1 MEYSSNVSLPKI
13 PFFSKF
19 TRMKS
24 VPITLLTGYLGAGKT
39 TLLNYVLNNQQGYHV
54 AVIVNDIGE
63 VNIDQT
69 LIEKGGN
76 ITKEDS
82 GKVVPLSNGCIC
94 CSLKTDLIE
103 QIAELL
109 EMGKFDYIL
118 IEASG
123 ICEPIPIAQT
133 ISFAG
138 SQLQARDG
146 RPLACHLD
154 NIVAVVDV
162 LRLADE
168 FAGGEKLLD
177 EDLEE
182 EDIANLLIQQIEFCN
197 TIILNKV
204 DALSK
209 HDLEHVKAVVKALQ
223 PTAKMIET
231 NYGKVEMKD
240 ILDTKQF
247 DFNKVAESSTWAI
260 KLNEEGHDNPST
272 GSGTDHD
279 DDDHDPSTGSGTE
292 EHHHHDHD
300 EHDDPSTGSGTEE
313 HHHHDHDEHEHH
325 HDHDDEDHS
334 HCDHEHGV
342 CHCGHHHDKDHP
354 HGDEYGIS
362 TFVYEDHRP
371 LNREKFEAFL
381 DDYPTSIIRT
391 KGLLWFSD
399 ERSESYLFEQAGK
412 QASAQNFGRWF
423 AAESEAEQKR
433 ILEENP
439 QLQKIWDEK
448 YGDRIIR
455 LVFIGQH
462 MDKKKIIQV
471 MNDCLDD

>member
-1 MEYSSNVSLPKI
+1 
-13 PFFSKF
+13 
-19 TRMKS
+19 MKS

-138 SQLQARDG
+138 SQLRSKDG
-146 RPLACHLD
+146 RPLPCHLD

-260 KLNEEGHDNPST
+260 KLNEEGHD
-272 GSGTDHD
+272 D
-279 DDDHDPSTGSGTE
+279 DDDDDDPSTGSGTG
-292 EHHHHDHD
+292 EHHHHD
-300 EHDDPSTGSGTEE
+300 HDDPSTGSGTEE
-313 HHHHDHDEHEHH
+313 HHHHHDHDDPSTGSGTEEHHHHH
-325 HDHDDEDHS
+325 HDHDDEEDHS

-362 TFVYEDHRP
+362 TFVFEDHRP

-433 ILEENP
+433 LLAENP

-471 MNDCLDD
+471 MKDCLDD

>member
-1 MEYSSNVSLPKI
+1 
-13 PFFSKF
+13 
-19 TRMKS
+19 MKS

-133 ISFAG
+133 ICMAG
-138 SQLQARDG
+138 AQLQSRDG
-146 RPLACHLD
+146 RPLPCHLD

-197 TIILNKV
+197 TIIMNKV

-231 NYGKVEMKD
+231 NYGKVDMKD

-260 KLNEEGHDNPST
+260 KLNEEGHDN
-272 GSGTDHD
+272 HD
-279 DDDHDPSTGSGTE
+279 DDDD
-292 EHHHHDHD
+292 
-300 EHDDPSTGSGTEE
+300 
-313 HHHHDHDEHEHH
+313 DEHEHH
-325 HDHDDEDHS
+325 HHHDDEDHS

-362 TFVYEDHRP
+362 TFVFEDHRP

-423 AAESEAEQKR
+423 AAESKAEQKR
-433 ILEENP
+433 ILADNP

-471 MNDCLDD
+471 MKDCLDD

>member
-1 MEYSSNVSLPKI
+1 MK
-13 PFFSKF
+13 
-19 TRMKS
+19 KS
-24 VPITLLTGYLGAGKT
+24 VPITVLTGYLGAGKT
-39 TLLNYVLNNQQGYHV
+39 TLLNYVLNNQEGYHV

-82 GKVVPLSNGCIC
+82 GKLVPLSNGCIC
-94 CSLKTDLIE
+94 CSLKQDMLE
-103 QIAELL
+103 QIAEIL
-109 EMGKFDYIL
+109 ETGKFDYIL

-123 ICEPIPIAQT
+123 ICEPVPIAQT
-133 ISFAG
+133 ICMAG
-138 SQLQARDG
+138 SQLQSKNG
-146 RPLACHLD
+146 EPLPCHLD
-154 NIVAVVDV
+154 SVTAVVDV

-168 FAGGEKLLD
+168 FAGGEKLLQK
-177 EDLEE
+177 DLEE
-182 EDIANLLIQQIEFCN
+182 TDIANLLIQQIEFCN

-204 DALSK
+204 DSLSK
-209 HDLEHVKAVVKALQ
+209 KDLEHVKAVVKALQ

-231 NYGKVEMKD
+231 NFGKVEMKE

-247 DFNKVAESSTWAI
+247 DFEKVAEGAAWAI
-260 KLNEEGHDNPST
+260 ELNKIDDGHDDDDDDEDEHEHHH
-272 GSGTDHD
+272 DHDHEDHSDCDHEHGVCHHHHDDDD
-279 DDDHDPSTGSGTE
+279 DDDHDH
-292 EHHHHDHD
+292 EH
-300 EHDDPSTGSGTEE
+300 
-313 HHHHDHDEHEHH
+313 HH

-362 TFVYEDHRP
+362 TFVYERRRP
-371 LNREKFEAFL
+371 FDRKKFEAFL
-381 DDYPTSIIRT
+381 DDYPNAIIRT

-412 QASAQNFGRWF
+412 QATAQNFGRWF
-423 AAESEAEQKR
+423 AAESKETQEY
-433 ILEENP
+433 ILAQNP
-439 QLQKIWDEK
+439 DLKKVWDDE

-462 MDKKKIIQV
+462 MEKKKIIAV
-471 MNDCLDD
+471 LDDCLDK

>member
-1 MEYSSNVSLPKI
+1 
-13 PFFSKF
+13 
-19 TRMKS
+19 MKS

-138 SQLQARDG
+138 SQLRSKDG
-146 RPLACHLD
+146 RPLPCHLD

-177 EDLEE
+177 ENLEE

-204 DALSK
+204 DALNK

-231 NYGKVEMKD
+231 NYGKVDMKD

-260 KLNEEGHDNPST
+260 KLNEEGHDN
-272 GSGTDHD
+272 DDDD
-279 DDDHDPSTGSGTE
+279 DDDHDE
-292 EHHHHDHD
+292 HEHHHHDHD
-300 EHDDPSTGSGTEE
+300 DDHDKHE

-362 TFVYEDHRP
+362 TFVFEDHRP

-423 AAESEAEQKR
+423 AAESKAEQQR
-433 ILEENP
+433 ILAENP

-471 MNDCLDD
+471 MKDCLDD

>member
-1 MEYSSNVSLPKI
+1 
-13 PFFSKF
+13 
-19 TRMKS
+19 MKS

-138 SQLQARDG
+138 SQLQSRDG
-146 RPLACHLD
+146 KRLACHLD

-177 EDLEE
+177 DDLEE

-204 DALSK
+204 DALNK

-260 KLNEEGHDNPST
+260 KLNEEGHDN
-272 GSGTDHD
+272 HD
-279 DDDHDPSTGSGTE
+279 DDD
-292 EHHHHDHD
+292 
-300 EHDDPSTGSGTEE
+300 DDPSTGSGTEE
-313 HHHHDHDEHEHH
+313 HHHHHDDDHDEHEHH
-325 HDHDDEDHS
+325 DHHDHDDDHDHDHEDHS

-362 TFVYEDHRP
+362 TFVFEDHRP

-391 KGLLWFSD
+391 KGLIWFSD

-433 ILEENP
+433 ILAENP

-462 MDKKKIIQV
+462 MEKKKIIQV

>member
-1 MEYSSNVSLPKI
+1 
-13 PFFSKF
+13 
-19 TRMKS
+19 MKS

-138 SQLQARDG
+138 SQLQSKDG
-146 RPLACHLD
+146 KRLACHLD
-154 NIVAVVDV
+154 NIVAVVDA

-177 EDLEE
+177 ENLEE

-197 TIILNKV
+197 TIIVNKV

-231 NYGKVEMKD
+231 NYGKVDMKD

-260 KLNEEGHDNPST
+260 KLNEEGHDNH
-272 GSGTDHD
+272 DDDD
-279 DDDHDPSTGSGTE
+279 DDDHDE
-292 EHHHHDHD
+292 HEHHHHDHD
-300 EHDDPSTGSGTEE
+300 DDHDEHE

-334 HCDHEHGV
+334 HCDHEHGI

-391 KGLLWFSD
+391 KGLIWFSD

>member
-1 MEYSSNVSLPKI
+1 
-13 PFFSKF
+13 
-19 TRMKS
+19 MKS

-138 SQLQARDG
+138 SQLRSKDG
-146 RPLACHLD
+146 RPLPCHLD

-168 FAGGEKLLD
+168 FAGGEKLLE

-197 TIILNKV
+197 TIIMNKV

-231 NYGKVEMKD
+231 NYGKVDMKD

-260 KLNEEGHDNPST
+260 KLNEEGHDN
-272 GSGTDHD
+272 DDDD
-279 DDDHDPSTGSGTE
+279 DDDHDE
-292 EHHHHDHD
+292 HEHHHHDHD
-300 EHDDPSTGSGTEE
+300 DDHDEHE
-313 HHHHDHDEHEHH
+313 HHHHNHDEHEHH

-362 TFVYEDHRP
+362 TFVFEDHRP

-423 AAESEAEQKR
+423 AAESKAEQQR
-433 ILEENP
+433 ILAENP

-471 MNDCLDD
+471 MKDCLDD

>member
-1 MEYSSNVSLPKI
+1 MK
-13 PFFSKF
+13 
-19 TRMKS
+19 KS
-24 VPITLLTGYLGAGKT
+24 VPITVLTGYLGAGKT
-39 TLLNYVLNNQQGYHV
+39 TLLNYVLNNQEGYHV

-76 ITKEDS
+76 ITKADD
-82 GKVVPLSNGCIC
+82 GTVVPLSNGCIC
-94 CSLKTDLIE
+94 CSLKQDMLE
-103 QIAELL
+103 QIAEIL
-109 EMGKFDYIL
+109 ETGKFDYIL

-123 ICEPIPIAQT
+123 ICEPEPIAQT
-133 ISFAG
+133 ICMAG
-138 SQLQARDG
+138 AQLRG
-146 RPLACHLD
+146 KNGEPLPCHLD

-168 FAGGEKLLD
+168 FGGGEKLLQK
-177 EDLEE
+177 DLEE

-197 TIILNKV
+197 TIIMNKV
-204 DALSK
+204 DCLSK
-209 HDLEHVKAVVKALQ
+209 NDLEKVKAVVKALQ

-231 NYGKVEMKD
+231 NFGKVEMNE

-247 DFNKVAESSTWAI
+247 DYEKVAESAGWAI
-260 KLNEEGHDNPST
+260 ELNKIDDG
-272 GSGTDHD
+272 HD
-279 DDDHDPSTGSGTE
+279 DDDDE
-292 EHHHHDHD
+292 DEDEHHHHDHD
-300 EHDDPSTGSGTEE
+300 HEDHSDCDHEHGVC
-313 HHHHDHDEHEHH
+313 HHHHDDDDDDDDHDHEHHHH

-362 TFVYEDHRP
+362 TFVYERRRP
-371 LNREKFEAFL
+371 FNRKKFEAFL
-381 DDYPTSIIRT
+381 NDYPNSIIRT

-399 ERSESYLFEQAGK
+399 DRDNSFLYEQAGK
-412 QASAQNFGRWF
+412 QATAQNFGRWF
-423 AAESEAEQKR
+423 AAEDKATQQMILSQNPDLMKVWDAE
-433 ILEENP
+433 
-439 QLQKIWDEK
+439 

-462 MDKKKIIQV
+462 MEKKKIISV
-471 MNDCLDD
+471 LNDCLDD

>member
-1 MEYSSNVSLPKI
+1 
-13 PFFSKF
+13 
-19 TRMKS
+19 MKS

-138 SQLQARDG
+138 SQLRSKDG
-146 RPLACHLD
+146 RPLPCHLD

-177 EDLEE
+177 ENLEE

-204 DALSK
+204 DALNK

-231 NYGKVEMKD
+231 NYGKVDMKD

-260 KLNEEGHDNPST
+260 KLNEEGHDN
-272 GSGTDHD
+272 DDDD
-279 DDDHDPSTGSGTE
+279 DDDHDE
-292 EHHHHDHD
+292 HEHHHHDHD
-300 EHDDPSTGSGTEE
+300 D
-313 HHHHDHDEHEHH
+313 DHDEHEHH
-325 HDHDDEDHS
+325 HHDHEEHDHDDEDHS

-362 TFVYEDHRP
+362 TFVFEDHRP

-391 KGLLWFSD
+391 KGLVWFSD

-423 AAESEAEQKR
+423 AAESKAEQQR
-433 ILEENP
+433 ILAENP

>member
-1 MEYSSNVSLPKI
+1 
-13 PFFSKF
+13 
-19 TRMKS
+19 MKS

-138 SQLQARDG
+138 SQLRSKDG
-146 RPLACHLD
+146 RPLPCHLD

-260 KLNEEGHDNPST
+260 KLNEEGHDN
-272 GSGTDHD
+272 DDDD
-279 DDDHDPSTGSGTE
+279 DDDHDE
-292 EHHHHDHD
+292 HEHHHHDHD
-300 EHDDPSTGSGTEE
+300 DDHDEHE
-313 HHHHDHDEHEHH
+313 HHHHEHH

-433 ILEENP
+433 ILAENP

>member
-1 MEYSSNVSLPKI
+1 
-13 PFFSKF
+13 
-19 TRMKS
+19 MKS

-39 TLLNYVLNNQQGYHV
+39 TLLNFVLNNQQGYHV

-94 CSLKTDLIE
+94 CSLKTDLLE

-109 EMGKFDYIL
+109 EMNKFDYIL

-123 ICEPIPIAQT
+123 ICEPVPIAQT
-133 ISFAG
+133 ICVAG
-138 SQLQARDG
+138 QQLRSRDG
-146 RPLACHLD
+146 RSLACHLD
-154 NIVAVVDV
+154 NIVSVVDV
-162 LRLADE
+162 ARLADE
-168 FAGGEKLLD
+168 FAGGQKLLSN
-177 EDLEE
+177 DLEE

-197 TIILNKV
+197 TIIMNKV
-204 DALSK
+204 DSISK
-209 HDLEHVKAVVKALQ
+209 NDLEHVKAVVRALQ
-223 PTAKMIET
+223 PEAKMIET
-231 NYGKVEMKD
+231 NYGKVDMKD

-260 KLNEEGHDNPST
+260 KLNEEGHDNH
-272 GSGTDHD
+272 DDDD
-279 DDDHDPSTGSGTE
+279 DDDHDE
-292 EHHHHDHD
+292 HEHHHHDHD
-300 EHDDPSTGSGTEE
+300 D
-313 HHHHDHDEHEHH
+313 DHDEHEHH
-325 HDHDDEDHS
+325 HHDHEEHDHDDEDHS

-362 TFVYEDHRP
+362 TFVFEDHRP

-391 KGLLWFSD
+391 KGLIWFSD
-399 ERSESYLFEQAGK
+399 ERSDSYLFEQAGK

-423 AAESEAEQKR
+423 AAESKAEQQR

>member
-1 MEYSSNVSLPKI
+1 
-13 PFFSKF
+13 
-19 TRMKS
+19 MKS

-138 SQLQARDG
+138 SQLRSKDG
-146 RPLACHLD
+146 RPLPCHLD

-260 KLNEEGHDNPST
+260 KLNEEGHDN
-272 GSGTDHD
+272 D
-279 DDDHDPSTGSGTE
+279 DDDHD
-292 EHHHHDHD
+292 EH
-300 EHDDPSTGSGTEE
+300 E

-362 TFVYEDHRP
+362 TFVFEDHRP

-391 KGLLWFSD
+391 KGLVWFSD

-423 AAESEAEQKR
+423 AAESDAEQKR
-433 ILEENP
+433 ILAENP

>member
-1 MEYSSNVSLPKI
+1 
-13 PFFSKF
+13 
-19 TRMKS
+19 MKS

-39 TLLNYVLNNQQGYHV
+39 TLLNYILNNQQGYHV

-94 CSLKTDLIE
+94 CSLKADLLE
-103 QIAELL
+103 QIAEIL

-123 ICEPIPIAQT
+123 ICEPVPIAQT
-133 ISFAG
+133 ICMAG
-138 SQLQARDG
+138 SQLQGKNGQR
-146 RPLACHLD
+146 LACHLD
-154 NIVAVVDV
+154 NIAAVVDA

-168 FAGGEKLLD
+168 FGGGEKLLD
-177 EDLEE
+177 KDLEE

-197 TIILNKV
+197 TVILNKV
-204 DALSK
+204 DILSK
-209 HDLEHVKAVVKALQ
+209 GDLEHVKAVVKALQ

-231 NYGKVEMKD
+231 NFGKVDMKEV
-240 ILDTKQF
+240 LDTKLF
-247 DFNKVAESSTWAI
+247 DFEKVAESSRWAI
-260 KLNEEGHDNPST
+260 ELNKTDN
-272 GSGTDHD
+272 DMD
-279 DDDHDPSTGSGTE
+279 DDDHDE
-292 EHHHHDHD
+292 HEHHHHDHD
-300 EHDDPSTGSGTEE
+300 DD
-313 HHHHDHDEHEHH
+313 HDHDEHEHH
-325 HDHDDEDHS
+325 HHHDHDDHDEEDHS

-362 TFVYEDHRP
+362 TFVYERRP
-371 LNREKFEAFL
+371 PVNRKKFEEFL
-381 DDYPTSIIRT
+381 DDYPSCIIRT
-391 KGLLWFSD
+391 KGLMWFSD
-399 ERSESYLFEQAGK
+399 EPTESYLFEQAGK

-423 AAESEAEQKR
+423 AAESKAVQDQLLR
-433 ILEENP
+433 ENP
-439 QLQKIWDEK
+439 QLKNIWDEK
-448 YGDRIIR
+448 YGDRTNR

-462 MDKKKIIQV
+462 MDKKKIIAA
-471 MNDCLDD
+471 MDSCLEKE

>member
-1 MEYSSNVSLPKI
+1 
-13 PFFSKF
+13 
-19 TRMKS
+19 MKS

-76 ITKEDS
+76 ITNEDS

-138 SQLQARDG
+138 SQLRSKNG
-146 RPLACHLD
+146 TPLPCHLD

-260 KLNEEGHDNPST
+260 KLNEEGHDN
-272 GSGTDHD
+272 HD
-279 DDDHDPSTGSGTE
+279 DDDDG
-292 EHHHHDHD
+292 D
-300 EHDDPSTGSGTEE
+300 EHE

-325 HDHDDEDHS
+325 HHHDDDDHDHEDHS

-362 TFVYEDHRP
+362 TFVFEDHRP

-391 KGLLWFSD
+391 KGLIWFSD
-399 ERSESYLFEQAGK
+399 ERSDSYLFEQAGK

-433 ILEENP
+433 ILAETP
-439 QLQKIWDEK
+439 QLQKVWDEK

>member
-1 MEYSSNVSLPKI
+1 
-13 PFFSKF
+13 
-19 TRMKS
+19 MKS

-138 SQLQARDG
+138 SQLRSKDG
-146 RPLACHLD
+146 RPLPCHLD

-168 FAGGEKLLD
+168 FAGGEKLLE

-204 DALSK
+204 DALNK

-231 NYGKVEMKD
+231 NYGKVDMKD

-260 KLNEEGHDNPST
+260 KLNEEGHDN
-272 GSGTDHD
+272 DDDD
-279 DDDHDPSTGSGTE
+279 DDDHDE
-292 EHHHHDHD
+292 HEHHHHDHD
-300 EHDDPSTGSGTEE
+300 DEHE

-362 TFVYEDHRP
+362 TFVFEDHRP

-423 AAESEAEQKR
+423 AAESKAEQQR
-433 ILEENP
+433 ILAENP

-471 MNDCLDD
+471 MKDCLDD

>member
-1 MEYSSNVSLPKI
+1 
-13 PFFSKF
+13 
-19 TRMKS
+19 MKS

-138 SQLQARDG
+138 SQLRSKDG
-146 RPLACHLD
+146 RPLPCHLD

-177 EDLEE
+177 ENLEE

-197 TIILNKV
+197 TIIMNKV

-231 NYGKVEMKD
+231 NYGKVDMKD

-260 KLNEEGHDNPST
+260 KLNEEGHDN
-272 GSGTDHD
+272 DDDD
-279 DDDHDPSTGSGTE
+279 DDDHDE
-292 EHHHHDHD
+292 HEHHHHDHD
-300 EHDDPSTGSGTEE
+300 DDHDEHE

-362 TFVYEDHRP
+362 TFVFEDHRP

-399 ERSESYLFEQAGK
+399 ERSESYLFEHAGK

-423 AAESEAEQKR
+423 AAESKAEQQR
-433 ILEENP
+433 ILAENP

-471 MNDCLDD
+471 MKDCLDD

>member
-1 MEYSSNVSLPKI
+1 
-13 PFFSKF
+13 
-19 TRMKS
+19 MKS

-260 KLNEEGHDNPST
+260 KLNEEGHDNH
-272 GSGTDHD
+272 DDDD
-279 DDDHDPSTGSGTE
+279 DDDHDE
-292 EHHHHDHD
+292 HEHHHHDHD
-300 EHDDPSTGSGTEE
+300 D
-313 HHHHDHDEHEHH
+313 DHDEHEHHH

-391 KGLLWFSD
+391 KGLIWFSD

-433 ILEENP
+433 ILAENP

>member
-1 MEYSSNVSLPKI
+1 
-13 PFFSKF
+13 
-19 TRMKS
+19 MKS

-138 SQLQARDG
+138 SQLRSKDG
-146 RPLACHLD
+146 RPLPCHLD

-168 FAGGEKLLD
+168 FAGGEKLLE

-197 TIILNKV
+197 TIIMNKV
-204 DALSK
+204 DALNK

-231 NYGKVEMKD
+231 NYGKVDMKD

-260 KLNEEGHDNPST
+260 KLNEEGHDN
-272 GSGTDHD
+272 D
-279 DDDHDPSTGSGTE
+279 DDDDDEH

-300 EHDDPSTGSGTEE
+300 DDHDEHE

-362 TFVYEDHRP
+362 TFVFEDHRP

-423 AAESEAEQKR
+423 AAESKAEQQR
-433 ILEENP
+433 ILAENP

-471 MNDCLDD
+471 MKDCLDD

>member
-1 MEYSSNVSLPKI
+1 
-13 PFFSKF
+13 
-19 TRMKS
+19 MKS

-138 SQLQARDG
+138 SQLRSKNG
-146 RPLACHLD
+146 TPLPCHLD

-260 KLNEEGHDNPST
+260 KLNEEGHDN
-272 GSGTDHD
+272 HD
-279 DDDHDPSTGSGTE
+279 DDDDG
-292 EHHHHDHD
+292 D
-300 EHDDPSTGSGTEE
+300 EHE

-325 HDHDDEDHS
+325 HHHDDDDHDHEDHS

-362 TFVYEDHRP
+362 TFVFEDHRP

-391 KGLLWFSD
+391 KGLIWFSD
-399 ERSESYLFEQAGK
+399 ERSDSYLFEQAGK

-433 ILEENP
+433 ILAENP
-439 QLQKIWDEK
+439 QLQKVWDEK

>member
-1 MEYSSNVSLPKI
+1 
-13 PFFSKF
+13 
-19 TRMKS
+19 MKS

-138 SQLQARDG
+138 SQLRSKDG
-146 RPLACHLD
+146 RPLPCHLD

-204 DALSK
+204 DALNK

-231 NYGKVEMKD
+231 NYGKVDMKD

-260 KLNEEGHDNPST
+260 KLNEEGHDNH
-272 GSGTDHD
+272 DDDD
-279 DDDHDPSTGSGTE
+279 DDDHDE
-292 EHHHHDHD
+292 HEHHHHDHDDDHDEHEHHHHDHD
-300 EHDDPSTGSGTEE
+300 EHD
-313 HHHHDHDEHEHH
+313 

-362 TFVYEDHRP
+362 TFVFEDHRP

-423 AAESEAEQKR
+423 AAESKAEQQR
-433 ILEENP
+433 ILAENP

-471 MNDCLDD
+471 MKDCLDD

>member
-1 MEYSSNVSLPKI
+1 
-13 PFFSKF
+13 
-19 TRMKS
+19 MKS

-138 SQLQARDG
+138 SQLRSKNG
-146 RPLACHLD
+146 TPLPCHLD
-154 NIVAVVDV
+154 NIVAGVDV

-260 KLNEEGHDNPST
+260 KLNEEGHDN
-272 GSGTDHD
+272 HD
-279 DDDHDPSTGSGTE
+279 DDDDG
-292 EHHHHDHD
+292 D
-300 EHDDPSTGSGTEE
+300 EHE

-325 HDHDDEDHS
+325 HHHDDDDHDHEDHS

-362 TFVYEDHRP
+362 TFVFEDHRP

-391 KGLLWFSD
+391 KGLIWFSD
-399 ERSESYLFEQAGK
+399 ERSDSYLFEQAGK

-433 ILEENP
+433 ILAETP
-439 QLQKIWDEK
+439 QLQKVWDEK

>member
-1 MEYSSNVSLPKI
+1 
-13 PFFSKF
+13 
-19 TRMKS
+19 MKS

-138 SQLQARDG
+138 SQLRSKDG
-146 RPLACHLD
+146 RPLPCHLD

-177 EDLEE
+177 ENLEE

-197 TIILNKV
+197 TIIMNKV

-231 NYGKVEMKD
+231 NYGKVDMKD

-260 KLNEEGHDNPST
+260 KLNEEGHDN
-272 GSGTDHD
+272 DDDD
-279 DDDHDPSTGSGTE
+279 DDDHDE
-292 EHHHHDHD
+292 HEHHHHDHD
-300 EHDDPSTGSGTEE
+300 DDHDEHE

-362 TFVYEDHRP
+362 TFVFEDHRP

-391 KGLLWFSD
+391 KGLVWFSD

-423 AAESEAEQKR
+423 AAESKAEQQR

-471 MNDCLDD
+471 MKDCLDD

>member
-1 MEYSSNVSLPKI
+1 
-13 PFFSKF
+13 
-19 TRMKS
+19 MKS

-138 SQLQARDG
+138 SQLRSKDG
-146 RPLACHLD
+146 RPLPCHLD

-168 FAGGEKLLD
+168 FAGGEKLLE

-197 TIILNKV
+197 TIIMNKV

-231 NYGKVEMKD
+231 NYGKVDMKD

-260 KLNEEGHDNPST
+260 KLNEEGHDN
-272 GSGTDHD
+272 DDDD
-279 DDDHDPSTGSGTE
+279 DDDHDE
-292 EHHHHDHD
+292 HEHHHHDHD
-300 EHDDPSTGSGTEE
+300 DDHDEHE

-362 TFVYEDHRP
+362 TFVFEDHRP

-423 AAESEAEQKR
+423 AAESKAEQQR

-471 MNDCLDD
+471 MKDCLDD

>member
-1 MEYSSNVSLPKI
+1 
-13 PFFSKF
+13 
-19 TRMKS
+19 MKS

-138 SQLQARDG
+138 SQLRSKDG
-146 RPLACHLD
+146 RPLPCHLD

-177 EDLEE
+177 ENLEE

-204 DALSK
+204 DALNK

-231 NYGKVEMKD
+231 NYGKVDMKD

-260 KLNEEGHDNPST
+260 KLNEEGHDN
-272 GSGTDHD
+272 DDDD
-279 DDDHDPSTGSGTE
+279 DDDHDE
-292 EHHHHDHD
+292 HEHHHHDHD
-300 EHDDPSTGSGTEE
+300 DDHDEHE

-362 TFVYEDHRP
+362 TFVFEDHRP

-391 KGLLWFSD
+391 KGLVWFSD

-423 AAESEAEQKR
+423 AAESKAEQQR
-433 ILEENP
+433 ILAENP

-471 MNDCLDD
+471 MKDCLDD

>member
-1 MEYSSNVSLPKI
+1 
-13 PFFSKF
+13 
-19 TRMKS
+19 MKS

-39 TLLNYVLNNQQGYHV
+39 TLLNFVLNNQQGYHV

-94 CSLKTDLIE
+94 CSLKTDLLE

-109 EMGKFDYIL
+109 EMNKFDYIL

-123 ICEPIPIAQT
+123 ICEPVPIAQT
-133 ISFAG
+133 ICMAG
-138 SQLQARDG
+138 SQLQSRDG

-154 NIVAVVDV
+154 NIVSVVDV
-162 LRLADE
+162 ARLADE
-168 FAGGEKLLD
+168 FAGGQKLLSN
-177 EDLEE
+177 DLEE

-197 TIILNKV
+197 TIIMNKV
-204 DALSK
+204 DSISK
-209 HDLEHVKAVVKALQ
+209 NDLEHVKAVVRALQ
-223 PTAKMIET
+223 PEAKMIET

-247 DFNKVAESSTWAI
+247 DFEKVGNSAAWA
-260 KLNEEGHDNPST
+260 KELMKETKPE
-272 GSGTDHD
+272 D
-279 DDDHDPSTGSGTE
+279 DDD
-292 EHHHHDHD
+292 
-300 EHDDPSTGSGTEE
+300 
-313 HHHHDHDEHEHH
+313 DHDEHEHH
-325 HDHDDEDHS
+325 HHDHDDDDHDEHEHHHHHDHDDDHHDHDDDDHDEHEHHHHHDHDDDHDEHDDHS

-362 TFVYEDHRP
+362 TFVYERRRP
-371 LNREKFEAFL
+371 LVRDKFETFL
-381 DDYPTSIIRT
+381 DNYPTSIIRT
-391 KGLLWFSD
+391 KGLVWFED
-399 ERSESYLFEQAGK
+399 ERNNSYLFEQAGK
-412 QASAQNFGRWF
+412 QASAQNFGPWF
-423 AAESEAEQKR
+423 ASESEEEQKR
-433 ILEENP
+433 LLRENP
-439 QLQKIWDEK
+439 DLVKVWDEK

-462 MDKKKIIQV
+462 MDKKKIIAA
-471 MNDCLDD
+471 MDNCLGE

>member
-1 MEYSSNVSLPKI
+1 LPKI

-260 KLNEEGHDNPST
+260 KLNEEGHDNH
-272 GSGTDHD
+272 DDDD
-279 DDDHDPSTGSGTE
+279 DDDHDE
-292 EHHHHDHD
+292 HEHHHHDHD
-300 EHDDPSTGSGTEE
+300 DDHDEHE

-471 MNDCLDD
+471 MNDCLDE

>member
-1 MEYSSNVSLPKI
+1 
-13 PFFSKF
+13 
-19 TRMKS
+19 MKS

-138 SQLQARDG
+138 SQLRSKDG
-146 RPLACHLD
+146 RPLPCHLD

-204 DALSK
+204 DALNK

-231 NYGKVEMKD
+231 NYGKVDMKD

-260 KLNEEGHDNPST
+260 KLNEEGHDN
-272 GSGTDHD
+272 DDDD
-279 DDDHDPSTGSGTE
+279 DDDHDE
-292 EHHHHDHD
+292 HEHHHHDHD
-300 EHDDPSTGSGTEE
+300 DDHDEHE

-362 TFVYEDHRP
+362 TFVFEDHRP

-423 AAESEAEQKR
+423 AAESKAEQQR
-433 ILEENP
+433 ILAENP

>member
-1 MEYSSNVSLPKI
+1 
-13 PFFSKF
+13 
-19 TRMKS
+19 MKS

-138 SQLQARDG
+138 SQLRSKDG
-146 RPLACHLD
+146 RPLPCHLD

-168 FAGGEKLLD
+168 FAGGEKLLE

-197 TIILNKV
+197 TIIMNKV

-231 NYGKVEMKD
+231 NYGKVDMKD

-260 KLNEEGHDNPST
+260 KLNEEGHDN
-272 GSGTDHD
+272 HD
-279 DDDHDPSTGSGTE
+279 DDDDDDH

-300 EHDDPSTGSGTEE
+300 EHD
-313 HHHHDHDEHEHH
+313 

-362 TFVYEDHRP
+362 TFVFEDHRP

-391 KGLLWFSD
+391 KGLIWFSD

-423 AAESEAEQKR
+423 AAESKAEQKR

>member
-1 MEYSSNVSLPKI
+1 
-13 PFFSKF
+13 
-19 TRMKS
+19 MKS

-94 CSLKTDLIE
+94 CSLKADLLE
-103 QIAELL
+103 QIGEILD
-109 EMGKFDYIL
+109 MGKFDYIL

-123 ICEPIPIAQT
+123 ICEPVPIAQT
-133 ISFAG
+133 ICMAG
-138 SQLQARDG
+138 SQMRGKDG
-146 RPLACHLD
+146 HPTPCHLD

-168 FAGGEKLLD
+168 FAGGEHLLQK
-177 EDLEE
+177 DLEE

-204 DALSK
+204 DCLSK
-209 HDLEHVKAVVKALQ
+209 DDLEHVKAVVKALQ

-231 NYGKVEMKD
+231 NFGKVEMKD

-247 DFNKVAESSTWAI
+247 DFDKVADSSGWAI
-260 KLNEEGHDNPST
+260 KLNEMGSDN
-272 GSGTDHD
+272 HD
-279 DDDHDPSTGSGTE
+279 DDDEEDEH
-292 EHHHHDHD
+292 EHHH
-300 EHDDPSTGSGTEE
+300 G
-313 HHHHDHDEHEHH
+313 HHHEDDHDEHEHH
-325 HDHDDEDHS
+325 HHEHHDEEDHS

-362 TFVYEDHRP
+362 TFVYETHRP
-371 LNREKFEAFL
+371 LKREKFEEFL
-381 DDYPTSIIRT
+381 DDYPNSIIRT

-399 ERSESYLFEQAGK
+399 ERDNSYLFEQAGK

-423 AAESEAEQKR
+423 ASEPEKVQKQ

-439 QLQKIWDEK
+439 QLKQVWDEK
-448 YGDRIIR
+448 YGDRIVR

-462 MDKKKIIQV
+462 MEKKKIIAV

>member
-1 MEYSSNVSLPKI
+1 MK
-13 PFFSKF
+13 
-19 TRMKS
+19 KS
-24 VPITLLTGYLGAGKT
+24 VPITVLTGYLGAGKT
-39 TLLNYVLNNQQGYHV
+39 TLLNYVLNNQEGYHV

-94 CSLKTDLIE
+94 CSLKQDMLE
-103 QIAELL
+103 QIAEIL

-123 ICEPIPIAQT
+123 ICEPVPIAQT
-133 ISFAG
+133 ICMAG
-138 SQLQARDG
+138 SQLQSTKG
-146 RPLACHLD
+146 EPLPCHLD

-168 FAGGEKLLD
+168 FAGGEKLLQK
-177 EDLEE
+177 DLEE
-182 EDIANLLIQQIEFCN
+182 TDIANLLIQQIEFCN
-197 TIILNKV
+197 TIIMNKV
-204 DALSK
+204 DCLSK
-209 HDLEHVKAVVKALQ
+209 GDLEHVKAVVRALQ

-231 NYGKVEMKD
+231 NFGKVDMKE

-247 DFNKVAESSTWAI
+247 DFEKVAESAAWAI
-260 KLNEEGHDNPST
+260 ELNKIDD
-272 GSGTDHD
+272 DHD
-279 DDDHDPSTGSGTE
+279 DDDDEDEHE
-292 EHHHHDHD
+292 HHHHHDHD
-300 EHDDPSTGSGTEE
+300 DEDHSDCDHEHGVC
-313 HHHHDHDEHEHH
+313 HHHHDDDDDDHEHH
-325 HDHDDEDHS
+325 HNHDHEDHS

-362 TFVYEDHRP
+362 TFVFEDHRP
-371 LNREKFEAFL
+371 LNRKKFEAFL

-399 ERSESYLFEQAGK
+399 ERDDSYLFEQAGK

-423 AAESEAEQKR
+423 AAESKETQEY
-433 ILEENP
+433 ILAQNP
-439 QLQKIWDEK
+439 DLKKVWDEK
-448 YGDRIIR
+448 YGDRIVR

-462 MDKKKIIQV
+462 MEKKKIIAV
-471 MNDCLDD
+471 MKDCLDD

>member
-1 MEYSSNVSLPKI
+1 
-13 PFFSKF
+13 
-19 TRMKS
+19 MKS

-138 SQLQARDG
+138 SQLRSKDG
-146 RPLACHLD
+146 RPLPCHLD

-204 DALSK
+204 DALNK

-231 NYGKVEMKD
+231 NYGKVDMKD

-260 KLNEEGHDNPST
+260 KLNEEGHDN
-272 GSGTDHD
+272 DDDD
-279 DDDHDPSTGSGTE
+279 DDDHDE
-292 EHHHHDHD
+292 HEHHHHDHD
-300 EHDDPSTGSGTEE
+300 DDHDEHE
-313 HHHHDHDEHEHH
+313 HNHHDHDEHD

-362 TFVYEDHRP
+362 TFVFEDHRP

-423 AAESEAEQKR
+423 AAESKAEQQR